1 MVKRRNASDAP
12 GPSGPLSPDPL
23 IPPIVSFQ
31 QGLEDPSDQQELVIP
46 ALSVQPPSSSP
57 HHSARQAKS
66 KGKGPIVS
74 ARPEGINIDES
85 DREESPDL
93 PSAQSP

>member
-1 MVKRRNASDAP
+1 MAKRRNAPDAP
-12 GPSGPLSPDPL
+12 GPSGPLPPDPL

-57 HHSARQAKS
+57 RRSARQAKS

-74 ARPEGINIDES
+74 ARPVVYAYRLS
-85 DREESPDL
+85 LVYVRMKCR
-93 PSAQSP
+93 